1 MNLVE
6 FKEQT
11 VVFAKD
17 QSEYKPLPAWRRKND
32 QTGEIVCCWK
42 LSIGERIAVLFSGLI
57 WHSILTFN
65 QPLQPQLLSV
75 EKPSFDEMDNLNT
88 PQTEGAE

>member
-17 QSEYKPLPAWRRKND
+17 QPEYKPLPAWKRKND
-32 QTGEIVCCWK
+32 VTGEIVCCWS

-75 EKPSFDEMDNLNT
+75 DKPSFDEMVNQQL
-88 PQTEGAE
+88 PKTEGAE